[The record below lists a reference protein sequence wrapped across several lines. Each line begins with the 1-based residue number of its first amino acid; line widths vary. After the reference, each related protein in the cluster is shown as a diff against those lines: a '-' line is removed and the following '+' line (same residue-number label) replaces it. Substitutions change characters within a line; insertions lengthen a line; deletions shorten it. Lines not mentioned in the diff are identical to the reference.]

1 MKKGP
6 YEVISSSQVYKNPW
20 IEVREDK
27 VLGPDGKQGTF
38 GVIDYGSGVSIVA
51 LDSRKNI
58 YLVREYYYAI
68 EQYGLQVPSGGIDE
82 KETPL
87 ETAKRELKEETG
99 ITAKKWAELG
109 FTNPL
114 TMILKSP
121 AYLFLAFNLED
132 NGIVEKGIEIVKTP
146 FDKAYEMVLSSEI
159 NHAPSCLAIMKAKV
173 YLDNN
178 KLFSKKLPTQLP

>member
-20 IEVREDK
+20 IEVREDE
-27 VLGPDGKQGTF
+27 VIGLDGKQGTF
-38 GVIDYGSGVSIVA
+38 GVINYGSGVSIAA
-51 LDSRKNI
+51 LDSQKNI
-58 YLVREYYYAI
+58 YLVKEYYYAI
-68 EQYGLQVPSGGIDE
+68 EQIGLQVPSGGIDD

-87 ETAKRELKEETG
+87 EAAKRELKEETG
-99 ITAKKWAELG
+99 ITAKKWVGLG

-121 AYLFLAFNLED
+121 AYLFLALDLE
-132 NGIVEKGIEIVKTP
+132 NKGSGEKGIEIVKTP
-146 FDKAYEMVLSSEI
+146 FDKAFEMVLSSEI
-159 NHAPSCLAIMKAKV
+159 NHAPSCLAIMKSKV

-178 KLFSKKLPTQLP
+178 KLFSK